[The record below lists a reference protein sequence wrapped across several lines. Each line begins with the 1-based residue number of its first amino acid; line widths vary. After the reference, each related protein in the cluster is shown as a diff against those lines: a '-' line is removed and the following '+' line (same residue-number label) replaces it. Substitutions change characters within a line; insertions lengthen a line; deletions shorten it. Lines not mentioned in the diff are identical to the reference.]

1 MFRKILI
8 PLDISKTDETI
19 LEQIKPLAREG
30 SASLILVH
38 VSDGFGARLQ
48 SQLDLVDSEEV
59 RKDIAYLESLTQKL
73 TAEGFD
79 VHYHFLKGEPV
90 QGILD
95 IASEEQCDLI
105 AMATHGH
112 RFFFDWIFGSVADGL
127 RHRTS
132 LPILMIR
139 SKKK

>member
-19 LEQIKPLAREG
+19 LAQIKPLAREG
-30 SASLILVH
+30 GASLVLVH

-48 SQLDLVDSEEV
+48 SQLDLVDSDEV
-59 RKDIAYLESLTQKL
+59 CKDVAYLEKVTKSLI
-73 TAEGFD
+73 AEGFD
-79 VHYHFLKGEPV
+79 AHHHLLKGEPV

-95 IASEEQCDLI
+95 IAAEEQCDLI

-112 RFFFDWIFGSVADGL
+112 RFLLDWLFGSVADGL
-127 RHRTS
+127 RHRTG

-139 SKKK
+139 SRVK